1 MYALNSKLEV
11 KAMTTSYQSPLG
23 ERYAS
28 EEMSSLFSSQHKH
41 ATWRRMWVALAQA
54 EMELGLPI
62 TEEQIAELTANVDN
76 IDFEKADEY
85 EKQLRH
91 DVMAHIHT
99 YGDLCPKA
107 RPIIHLGATSC
118 LITDNSDVV
127 ILRDALQII
136 QKKLVTVIKKLSDTA
151 RKYQNLP
158 CLSFTHFQTAQP
170 TTMGKRMSLWLQ
182 DFLLD
187 LEDLEFRLQNLRLL
201 GIKGATGTQ
210 ASFLNLFEGDH
221 EKVRKLEFLIC
232 QRLGFEKP
240 FPVTGQT
247 YSRKQDVQILQV
259 LSGIATSAHKMATD
273 LRLLAHMKEVE
284 EPFSKNQI
292 GSSAMPYKRN
302 PMQSERICSIARYVM
317 SLSENPTY
325 TAATQWFERT
335 LDDSANRR
343 LCIPESFLAV
353 DSILRL
359 LINISADMV
368 VYPKVIEKNLKRELP
383 FLATENI
390 LMESVRKGADRQN
403 IHELIRQHSVDVGK
417 RIKEEGLDND
427 LIERIANDKNIPL
440 NEEELGGC
448 LEPQRYIGRAPQ
460 QVEEFLLN
468 DIGDIMNRYQEI
480 DIEKEACVTIKN

>member
-1 MYALNSKLEV
+1 
-11 KAMTTSYQSPLG
+11 MTTSYQSPLG
-23 ERYAS
+23 VRYAS
-28 EEMSSLFSSQHKH
+28 KEMNALFSSQNKH
-41 ATWRRMWVALAQA
+41 STWRRMWVTLAQA

-62 TEEQIAELTANVDN
+62 SEEQIAELSNNIDN
-76 IDFEKADEY
+76 IDFDKVDEY
-85 EKQLRH
+85 ERQLRH
-91 DVMAHIHT
+91 DVMAHIHA
-99 YGDLCPKA
+99 YGDQCPKA

-118 LITDNSDVV
+118 LITDNSDIV
-127 ILRDALQII
+127 ILRDALHIL

-151 RKYQNLP
+151 KKYQYLP
-158 CLSFTHFQTAQP
+158 CLSFTHFQPAQP
-170 TTMGKRMSLWLQ
+170 TTLGKRMTLWLQ

-187 LEDLEFRLQNLRLL
+187 LGDLEFRLKNLRLL

-221 EKVRKLEFLIC
+221 EKVCKLESLIC
-232 QRLGFEKP
+232 QRLGFGKP

-259 LSGIATSAHKMATD
+259 LSGIATTAHKMATD

-302 PMQSERICSIARYVM
+302 PMQSERICSLARFVI

-353 DSILRL
+353 DSILLL
-359 LINISADMV
+359 LINISGDMV
-368 VYPKVIEKNLKRELP
+368 VYPKVIEKNLRQELP

-390 LMESVRKGADRQN
+390 LMESVKKGADRQN
-403 IHELIRQHSVDVGK
+403 IHERIRQHSIAVGK

-427 LIERIANDKNIPL
+427 LIARIANDKDIPL
-440 NEEELGGC
+440 NEEELGDC
-448 LEPQRYIGRAPQ
+448 LEIHRYIGRAPQ

-468 DIGDIMNRYQEI
+468 DIAEVMNRYQEV
-480 DIEKEACVTIKN
+480 DIEKEAQVTIKN